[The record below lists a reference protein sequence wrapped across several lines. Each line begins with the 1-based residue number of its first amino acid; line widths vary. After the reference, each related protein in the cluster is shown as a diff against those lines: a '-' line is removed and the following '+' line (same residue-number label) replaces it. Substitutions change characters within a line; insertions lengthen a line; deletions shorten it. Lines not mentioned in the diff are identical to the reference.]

1 MSELAKLFGY
11 GLPSVLPKPTKVATT
26 KAGSSIAATPA
37 LVASDLPE
45 ANPAVVQSNLSAL
58 YVLSLLEG
66 GATAGELAKSLGP
79 GSVKAQ
85 QVRSIYRRLE
95 NAGLVRVEEE
105 RSYGQSRPRWYI
117 TDAGR
122 HAIKNGVLPDRWYEA
137 SGIVRRDGYGTKGF
151 SKGSAQTKG
160 ETT

>member
-11 GLPSVLPKPTKVATT
+11 TLPSGRPKPTNAV

-58 YVLSLLEG
+58 YVLSLHDG
-66 GATAGELAKSLGP
+66 GASAGELAKSLGP

-85 QVRSIYRRLE
+85 QVRGIYRRLE

-122 HAIKNGVLPDRWYEA
+122 HAIKNGVLPDRWYDA
-137 SGIVRRDGYGTKGF
+137 SGVVRRDGYGTKGF
-151 SKGSAQTKG
+151 SKGKARKG